1 MKSIFKKIALVL
13 ALAMVVTMLPA
24 KSVSVS
30 AADASANKWTRKTC
44 TLYIDN
50 PVEGDKDG
58 IYVSSAYATAAPKV
72 KDPEGWKA
80 EGYSVVFA
88 SDDETVAT
96 VGTRYGLVEAVGI
109 GQTTITATYSKEG
122 AADVVESFP
131 VTVKRAAASVALDDE
146 SAKAVQELV
155 VGADPVELK
164 AVMTDAAGNVEV
176 VEKTSDN
183 GGKLSELLSEGR
195 QFVTDYLKYDVKNP
209 EDKEVLKVE
218 GNKLSAV
225 AEGEAT
231 LVVKAYRYDWQSW
244 GKTKSKYVKV
254 VTAQTEVP
262 VTVKAAGL
270 VSAKQVSYTT
280 VALTCDS
287 TDAAEAIAKDFSK
300 LTVTYKMG
308 DNDIAAFVKAANVDG
323 TDKKV
328 VNVELYNAMNKDVE
342 YTFTYN
348 EKSVSLRAVDPDA
361 VVGIRITTTS
371 AQPGEG
377 EDLKVDYLGE
387 NGVIVRG
394 NDSFLTFEAAD
405 PNSTEYS
412 VSGNQV
418 FIFEA
423 GKTATVKA
431 SYYMGVDANGN
442 LIPDLKDE
450 KVIIC
455 RTTTADNMSGYAVAA
470 AGKKASDLTYST
482 GILSLVKDENVQL
495 YAKYTAKQYND
506 KVVTYYNISSA
517 LDEMETGVTFKY
529 KSTNESVVI
538 AGEMDGILYPVG
550 TGSAQIIISND
561 KGVAVGAVTVS
572 VVASRVLTSFS
583 ADQAGMTKISTA
595 DYGVNFRIFA
605 KDQFSNW
612 LGQGNEGTKEIAVS
626 AKIIGGS
633 FNGVVKI
640 SDQWGKYGDNLVE
653 INRNDFTPIPWMN
666 NQNWCSGV
674 CGIGV
679 ENATTTVQSL
689 QIQLK
694 AEREGIVRYAVLNYT
709 VKAPE
714 NTARTYAIDS
724 AEIDVNFVNA
734 KDALTKELKLKS
746 YDRDGFLINDNVTM
760 TNVASDKDVAKE
772 AFGYTVTKNGQ
783 SIRLGADNTFYAVT
797 TSGSAVTSG
806 SAITFEKKV
815 GSTNVDSVGTYVVRV
830 FYNNGSTTRVVA
842 NNTIVVKDTTGAD
855 TVTISNNKVLAT
867 DEASLIA
874 KFNAGLADGSIV
886 IYHGGKKA
894 ENVQVV
900 GVGLPYGLTGSSTT
914 YVQSITVEETN
925 KKDGVYKD
933 YVYTYKVTVGKVFE
947 VGQ

>member
-146 SAKAVQELV
+146 SVKAVQELV

-254 VTAQTEVP
+254 VTVQTEVP

-394 NDSFLTFEAAD
+394 NDSFLTFEAAN

-423 GKTATVKA
+423 GKTATVRA
-431 SYYMGVDANGN
+431 SYYMGFDASGN
-442 LIPDLKDE
+442 QIPDLKDE

-482 GILSLVKDENVQL
+482 GILSLVKGENVQL

-506 KVVTYYNISSA
+506 KVVTYYNTSSA
-517 LDEMETGVTFKY
+517 LDETEIGVTFKY

-538 AGEMDGILYPVG
+538 AGEMDGTLYPVAA
-550 TGSAQIIISND
+550 GSAQIIIYND
-561 KGVAVGAVTVS
+561 KDVAVGAVTVS
-572 VVASRVLTSFS
+572 VVASRVLTSF
-583 ADQAGMTKISTA
+583 AVDQAGTTKLSTA
-595 DYGVNFRIFA
+595 DGGVTFRINA
-605 KDQFSNW
+605 KDQLSSW
-612 LGQGNEGTKEIAVS
+612 LGQGDVAVS
-626 AKIIGGS
+626 ARILSRS
-633 FNGVVKI
+633 FNGTVKI
-640 SDQWGKYGDNLVE
+640 ADRWNNDSDSDKEVTILPGDNY
-653 INRNDFTPIPWMN
+653 TPIKLLN
-666 NQNWCSGV
+666 IKDWCGAICNITVDTGV
-674 CGIGV
+674 
-679 ENATTTVQSL
+679 TSVQSL

-694 AEREGIVRYAVLNYT
+694 AELNGVVRYAVLNYT
-709 VKAPE
+709 VKKPD

-855 TVTISNNKVLAT
+855 TVTISNNKVVAT

-900 GVGLPYGLTGSSTT
+900 GVGLPNGLTGSSTT

-925 KKDGVYKD
+925 KKDDGVYKD